1 MTNKNYDV
9 KFSPIDK
16 KNIWHPEIETSRFWR
31 FFPGA
36 MRRRW
41 WLFRPFDLVAR
52 NLPVFFK
59 RKGVLVVRMDG
70 IGDMTLFRQS
80 LEHYEEAF
88 GVSKQDITI
97 LGCKSWAT
105 IAKQIFEGY
114 QIITINEHAFAKKIL
129 YRFFVSVKV
138 RLLGVAVAVCDS
150 YFRRALMADSLV
162 WVSGAPKMVVS
173 YPYISETTRSE
184 FKYYLSQ
191 AHLIINTGDYPTHEI
206 VRHARFVSALLGRDI
221 MPEFPKINWVANTPT
236 IFRKLENYVILVPGS
251 NEFGRRWPLEG
262 YKTLAEKFA
271 GVGFNV
277 LIVGHVFDNFT
288 WPVFSQTEDG
298 AQITNLTGKTSLP
311 DLLYL
316 LKNAALVVSND
327 TGTAHLAIGLGAPTV
342 VLVGGGHFSSFFPYP
357 PNLTPSTTRFISYK
371 MPCYHCFWRC
381 TKRDSKRSPFPCI
394 ESIGVE
400 QVWSESKKILSADSA

>member
-1 MTNKNYDV
+1 MAKKNYGV

-16 KNIWHPEIETSRFWR
+16 KNSWHPEIETPRFWR
-31 FFPGA
+31 LFPGA

-80 LEHYEEAF
+80 LEHYSEAF

-129 YRFFVSVKV
+129 YRFCVSVKV

-150 YFRRALMADSLV
+150 YFRRTLMADSLV

-221 MPEFPKINWVANTPT
+221 MPEFPKINWVAKTPT
-236 IFRKLENYVILVPGS
+236 IFRKLKNYVVLVPGS

-271 GVGFNV
+271 VAGFNV
-277 LIVGHVFDNFT
+277 CIVGHVFENVT
-288 WPVFSQTEDG
+288 WPVFSQTEGG

-316 LKNAALVVSND
+316 LKNAALVISND

-342 VLVGGGHFSSFFPYP
+342 VLVGGGIFQAFFPTR
-357 PNLTPSTTRFISYK
+357 LT
-371 MPCYHCFWRC
+371 
-381 TKRDSKRSPFPCI
+381 
-394 ESIGVE
+394 
-400 QVWSESKKILSADSA
+400 